1 MVQPSLKPSQ
11 GVLNLHHRFP
21 LVYNR
26 KGVGSVSI
34 YRVGEHY
41 SPHTYTTTPRVWCHR
56 VGRSGSGGGGSWSH
70 VADVRTAR
78 KVWLAVG
85 RVLRLVRRTLCLPP
99 AQLFVRVTDSFC
111 QKYLVLDSN

>member
-1 MVQPSLKPSQ
+1 
-11 GVLNLHHRFP
+11 
-21 LVYNR
+21 
-26 KGVGSVSI
+26 
-34 YRVGEHY
+34 
-41 SPHTYTTTPRVWCHR
+41 
-56 VGRSGSGGGGSWSH
+56 
-70 VADVRTAR
+70 VRTAR